1 MTETQK
7 KITNRKHDTKARAGV
22 TGNPLYGGTRW
33 ILTPPCSL
41 AGVYMSHL
49 RRLKRTNKLLTKKG
63 KWECTF
69 TGIISEVLKK
79 TGVCG
84 LLYDYLDIIRRKAFQ
99 RKLVWLKL
107 ETTTFFFEGLASTS
121 TYGTANVSIRHL
133 KQSPFGE
140 CSTLARAR
148 QKYIAL
154 VFSQATGMKWSSE
167 PRQYYRSNSRSLTF
181 TASGPPVVLV
191 CIQNFPES

>member
-1 MTETQK
+1 MSAPWRRLPLEEVPYHPPSQQELGTSFASSLSDTVVCMIFGILFRTLPFWRNRKRLPRSLFQK
-7 KITNRKHDTKARAGV
+7 HCEELGGCSNDGNTKTKTNRKHDTKARAGV

-79 TGVCG
+79 TGV
-84 LLYDYLDIIRRKAFQ
+84 
-99 RKLVWLKL
+99 VW
-107 ETTTFFFEGLASTS
+107 
-121 TYGTANVSIRHL
+121 
-133 KQSPFGE
+133 
-140 CSTLARAR
+140 
-148 QKYIAL
+148 IAL
-154 VFSQATGMKWSSE
+154 WLFGYHPKEGVPEKTC
-167 PRQYYRSNSRSLTF
+167 LT
-181 TASGPPVVLV
+181 
-191 CIQNFPES
+191 